1 MMIYLMDS
9 PIQLLNNWGLLVT
22 FSEILARNL
31 QLATCTINLYPL
43 GMIKIRFYNE

>member
-1 MMIYLMDS
+1 MMIYLVDS
-9 PIQLLNNWGLLVT
+9 PIQLLDNWGLLVT

-31 QLATCTINLYPL
+31 QLATCKITLYPL